1 MKTLS
6 QTIFSSLRA
15 LRALRVFVVKVFLV
29 VARPRWVLWGAMK
42 FLALLLVV
50 FSSPSSAQELSKL
63 PVAIP
68 AVSPAATTFAVARDR
83 GYFRDEGLD
92 VQLIV
97 MPSAVG
103 TQALIGGNVKFS
115 TIGGA
120 ALLPM
125 LRGAPLRYLFSTFN
139 RPMFWLYAKS
149 DIRSVE
155 ALKGKKVG
163 VSSLGSGPDSLL
175 RDLLKKHGLDGGRD
189 VIILPMGAGTA
200 RFQALQA
207 GSVDGAMLSIPS
219 NFLAQESGYRE
230 LVSFI
235 DQEWVELQGSVVSS
249 EQVLSSEPLLVE
261 KFLRASLK
269 GFRYARDNR
278 AGTVA
283 ILTRFMRI
291 RDDMAAKIYDVIRPG
306 LTQDGIV
313 PEEMQRRSTE
323 HVVGRAGLKEAP
335 RLEKM
340 FDNAALSKV
349 RQELQAKG
357 WKP

>member
-1 MKTLS
+1 MAIWS
-6 QTIFSSLRA
+6 A
-15 LRALRVFVVKVFLV
+15 G
-29 VARPRWVLWGAMK
+29 VAVSWT
-42 FLALLLVV
+42 LLVC
-50 FSSPSSAQELSKL
+50 FPAIAQELLKVPL
-63 PVAIP
+63 AVP
-68 AVSPAATTFAVARDR
+68 AVSPAATTFVVARDR
-83 GYFRDEGLD
+83 GYFREEGLD

-125 LRGAPLRYLFSTFN
+125 LRGAPLRYLFTTFN

-155 ALKGKKVG
+155 VLKGKKVG

-175 RDLLKKHGLDGGRD
+175 RDLLKKHGMEGGRD
-189 VIILPMGAGTA
+189 VVILPMGAGTA

-207 GSVDGAMLSIPS
+207 GSVEAAMLSIPS
-219 NFLAQESGYRE
+219 NFLAQEGGYRE

-235 DQEWVELQGSVVSS
+235 DQEWVELQGSVVST
-249 EQVLSSEPLLVE
+249 EQVMNAEPLLVE

-269 GFRYARDNR
+269 GFRYFRDNR
-278 AGTVA
+278 AGTIT

-291 RDDMAAKIYDVIRPG
+291 RDDMSAKIYDVVRPG

-323 HVVGRAGLKEAP
+323 HVVSRAGLKEAP
-335 RLEKM
+335 RLDRM
-340 FDNAALSKV
+340 FDNSVLLKV
-349 RQELQAKG
+349 RQELQTKS